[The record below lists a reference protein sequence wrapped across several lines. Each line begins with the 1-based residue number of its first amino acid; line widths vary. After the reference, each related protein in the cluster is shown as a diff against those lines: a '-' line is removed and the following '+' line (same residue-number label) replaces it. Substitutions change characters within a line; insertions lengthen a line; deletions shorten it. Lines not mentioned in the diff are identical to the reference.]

1 MTGLCLAL
9 GAAIVALGVDT
20 ADLRWTHS
28 VQKTEWRETWQ
39 ATAEGL
45 QLEQAAVQGSG
56 AGMDPGPDA
65 VLRDGFWVWQ
75 PKLPPQPELV
85 LTRSAYTGSDWS
97 ICPVKSDCRPLGSY
111 FPGIAADQAVTLK
124 PCP

>member
-1 MTGLCLAL
+1 MPSLCLAL
-9 GAAIVALGVDT
+9 GAAVVALGVDT

-28 VQKTEWRETWQ
+28 VQKTEWRETWR
-39 ATAEGL
+39 ATVEGL

-65 VLRDGFWVWQ
+65 VLRDGFWVWR
-75 PKLPPQPELV
+75 PKLPSQPELV
-85 LTRSAYTGSDWS
+85 LTRSPFTRGDWAV
-97 ICPVKSDCRPLGSY
+97 CPATEHCRSLGSY
-111 FPGIAADQAVTLK
+111 FPGIADDQAVTLK